1 MISMQNMKYIVEIA
15 KHHSISSAAKS
26 LFVSQSTLSTAVREV
41 EQQLGISIFK
51 RNNRGI
57 EVTFEGQDFLNHAKD
72 IVEQSEYLERRYKH
86 RKTLPM
92 RFSVST
98 QRLPFSV
105 MSFIQIVEDLELR
118 HYDIAIRECR
128 PMRSYTM
135 WRPGAV
141 SSASCVSTSIISI
154 PCKSSLIP
162 AIWAF
167 MSWDSSPPMFSC
179 GKNTL

>member
-118 HYDIAIRECR
+118 HYDIAIRECPTHEVIHDVASR
-128 PMRSYTM
+128 RSELGILCINEHYLNTM
-135 WRPGAV
+135 QKLLD
-141 SSASCVSTSIISI
+141 SSNLGL
-154 PCKSSLIP
+154 SLIH
-162 AIWAF
+162 I
-167 MSWDSSPPMFSC
+167 
-179 GKNTL
+179 